1 MALFIVVGICS
12 CGVWCIISVRNG
24 DNVYCNV
31 LFRFFKHKNT
41 QDIHKPKNQ
50 KINIE
55 EMRRQQWETLKKLR
69 SRPRMVEEHLKLF
82 PKYEGYTPKSLVF
95 REKINVSGEPKE
107 TVQPR
112 FSYVISNQMVRN
124 GKKMRRGSAKKS
136 NAGSKKNI
144 SGGKK
149 TKSTNFD
156 PVVPVNPL
164 SQPQANAINDF
175 SIPSKKKRRS
185 PI

>member
-1 MALFIVVGICS
+1 
-12 CGVWCIISVRNG
+12 
-24 DNVYCNV
+24 
-31 LFRFFKHKNT
+31 
-41 QDIHKPKNQ
+41 
-50 KINIE
+50 
-55 EMRRQQWETLKKLR
+55 
-69 SRPRMVEEHLKLF
+69 MVEEHLKLF
-82 PKYEGYTPKSLVF
+82 SKYEGYTPKSLVF

-136 NAGSKKNI
+136 NAGSKKN
-144 SGGKK
+144 SYGGKK

-156 PVVPVNPL
+156 PVIPVNPL

-175 SIPSKKKRRS
+175 SMPSKIKRRS
-185 PI
+185 LGRRSIAGNKRSVAGSKKISSGEKKTKLSMLNSASPVKSPSLLANDASNDFSIPGKSRRQSLGRRKMSRKPANV